1 MDQDWL
7 AHLILVS
14 AQVLLV
20 LNLGL
25 WTSDFGQLLST
36 FVSEWIIYLFIKEMK
51 PLTTTAANGTSD
63 IIMYVLTYK
72 LCHFWL
78 RQEPSK
84 C

>member
-36 FVSEWIIYLFIKEMK
+36 FVSE
-51 PLTTTAANGTSD
+51 
-63 IIMYVLTYK
+63 
-72 LCHFWL
+72 
-78 RQEPSK
+78 
-84 C
+84 